1 MEQVKLD
8 RKTYETEIELD
19 LRPFSGTG
27 YTIDTGI
34 PFFDHMLTHIAKH
47 GQMDMTLKA
56 VGDIEVDF
64 HHTVEDVAIVLGQAF
79 DKATEDMTGVNRYGS
94 FTLPME
100 EVLCTVAV
108 DIRKSPHFEYRVPEV
123 FAGQMG
129 TFDCEL
135 VKEFFRA
142 LSIFG
147 RMNIHVLVHYG
158 DNKHHISEAIF
169 KCFAK
174 AFAIAASKDGTS
186 NLYSTKGSL

>member
-1 MEQVKLD
+1 MEQVQLN
-8 RKTYETEIELD
+8 RKTSETDINLD

-34 PFFDHMLTHIAKH
+34 PFLDHMLTHIAKH
-47 GQMDMTLKA
+47 GHMDMTLKA
-56 VGDIEVDF
+56 DGDIDVDF

-79 DKATEDMTGVNRYGS
+79 DKALEDMTGVNRYGS

-108 DIRKSPHFEYRVPEV
+108 DIRKSPHFEYRVPES
-123 FAGQMG
+123 FNGLMG

-142 LSIFG
+142 LSIFS
-147 RMNIHVLVHYG
+147 RMNIHILVHYG
-158 DNKHHISEAIF
+158 ENKHHISEAIF

-174 AFAIAASKDGTS
+174 AFAIAASSDGSS